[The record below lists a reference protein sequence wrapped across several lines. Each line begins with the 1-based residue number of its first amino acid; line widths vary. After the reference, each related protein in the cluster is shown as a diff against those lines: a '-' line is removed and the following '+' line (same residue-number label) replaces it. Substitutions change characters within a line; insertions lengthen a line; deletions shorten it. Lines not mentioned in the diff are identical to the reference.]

1 MSKDLTLTNKEQTMT
16 SLELVELIN
25 KFRKEEETKGGKE
38 YKEKLHK
45 IMMRDIRSELE
56 TMESLGI
63 EEGGYNFVPT
73 SFIDSQGKTQPCYEI
88 TRDGALQIL
97 NKESTFVRVA
107 TIKYINTLEE
117 KVKTQSQLPQL
128 NPAQQCA
135 MVVFSESAS
144 VPDKIKAIEVLRDV
158 SRLEGGK
165 IICDDS
171 LITIPQIKELIYK
184 YYGSELKEMNVILSE
199 SFIEFNRYMKYAN
212 YLYTKQFDRRDGR
225 GKERVA
231 TYQPTEQ
238 FHEILVSQA
247 MASVRTLNDKRDKVE
262 FTYTKNIENLIATQS
277 FKEDFLYY
285 ISLISR

>member
-1 MSKDLTLTNKEQTMT
+1 MRNDLSLTNKEQTMT
-16 SLELVELIN
+16 SLELVDLIN
-25 KFRKEEETKGGKE
+25 KFRKEEEVKGGKDF
-38 YKEKLHK
+38 KEKLHK
-45 IMMRDIRSELE
+45 TMMRDIRLELE

-73 SFIDSQGKTQPCYEI
+73 SFSDSQGKTQPCYKI
-88 TRDGALQIL
+88 TRGGALQIL

-107 TIKYINTLEE
+107 TIKYINNLED
-117 KVKTQSQLPQL
+117 KVKKQSQTPQL

-135 MVVFSESAS
+135 MVVFSENAS

-171 LITIPQIKELIYK
+171 LITIPQIRELIYQ
-184 YYGSELKEMNVILSE
+184 YYGEELKEMNVVLSDG
-199 SFIEFNRYMKYAN
+199 FIEFNRYMKYAK
-212 YLYTKQFDRRDGR
+212 YLYTKQFDRRDGK

-238 FHEILVSQA
+238 FYEILVSQA
-247 MASVRTLNDKRDKVE
+247 MASVRTLNDGRDKIE
-262 FTYTKNIENLIATQS
+262 FTYTKNIENLIVTKS